1 MKTISLKDL
10 APKDTP
16 GDGWYIIEAAGDHP
30 HTIEDSTGAEVEFT
44 LHVPTEV
51 LEKIAE
57 TGVPEDG
64 ILVDKDH
71 LSHDMAQS
79 TEAYGWV
86 RELAMCEGNLAA
98 RIEWTPL
105 GKPLVEGKVY
115 KHFSTEYMTTD
126 EEVHSGSASPTKLTG
141 LALTNRPANK
151 AGQPPISS
159 REGGE
164 PLTPGHGGQGED
176 KKQPQNCNMNAEILA
191 ELGLAEDATEEDV
204 LNAIRDLKSAQTAA
218 ETAEVSA
225 LVSSEEA
232 ACDVQLTEEE
242 KEEIIE
248 KLVENREFGMKYLRL
263 VCSDKAAKKQ
273 PAARKYDDKSGRAVA
288 PANKTN
294 PNKDAL
300 ALNSRAKEIIAEG
313 KKSGQRISWRKA
325 FAQAERESISK

>member
-151 AGQPPISS
+151 EGQPPISS